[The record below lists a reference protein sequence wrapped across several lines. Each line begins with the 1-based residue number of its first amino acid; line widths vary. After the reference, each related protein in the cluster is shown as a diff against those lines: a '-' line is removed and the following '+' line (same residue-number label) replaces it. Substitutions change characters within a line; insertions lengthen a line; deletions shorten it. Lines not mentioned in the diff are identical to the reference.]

1 MRSVNRH
8 SFFWTMAFATPP
20 NPVRHHGCLN
30 AMPPPEK
37 SDLTALLTLHQMGVI
52 TTEELRERALAYRPP
67 TQPPEHVSKFFL
79 WNESVKTKRTHHHPF
94 LITTKTKGLTKSKNE
109 HDPISHQLNAA
120 RFAILLE
127 IQLDNGFLP
136 NAKIQPVFCGNQV
149 RVARKFYANSC
160 SIVRLWTR

>member
-1 MRSVNRH
+1 
-8 SFFWTMAFATPP
+8 MAFATPP

-79 WNESVKTKRTHHHPF
+79 
-94 LITTKTKGLTKSKNE
+94 
-109 HDPISHQLNAA
+109 
-120 RFAILLE
+120 
-127 IQLDNGFLP
+127 
-136 NAKIQPVFCGNQV
+136 
-149 RVARKFYANSC
+149 
-160 SIVRLWTR
+160 